1 MTIENIRNC
10 MESGDYFGKSKEDL
24 ENKIKEIENNS
35 NHDASEQEYKN
46 KINELRFFL
55 NNYTDMKVTY

>member
-10 MESGDYFGKSKEDL
+10 MEGGDYFGKSKEEL
-24 ENKIKEIENNS
+24 ENKIEEIQNWLDSNNY
-35 NHDASEQEYKN
+35 ASDQEYKN

-55 NNYTDMKVTY
+55 TQGNN